1 MSNSALKLLSVCA
14 FIFFSSLS
22 SVHAQSAPDT
32 SLVSKINARPPVLI
46 QATSVFAEHW
56 LNGALYD
63 YAWGNDAEKQAAEKR
78 LEGYLVQHFARLL
91 REDGVE
97 TLEADYVAAAATSKV
112 IRVMDVITEPSQFL
126 VKADLFAFQELASQ
140 RLNR

>member
-1 MSNSALKLLSVCA
+1 MPNSTLKFLSVCA
-14 FIFFSSLS
+14 LIFCASLS
-22 SVHAQSAPDT
+22 PAHAQSAPDT

-56 LNGALYD
+56 LNGTLYD
-63 YAWGNDAEKQAAEKR
+63 YAWGNDSEKQAAEKR
-78 LEGYLVQHFARLL
+78 LEGYLVQHFVQLL
-91 REDGVE
+91 RDDGVE

-126 VKADLFAFQELASQ
+126 GK
-140 RLNR
+140 NTKIIPTN